1 MATPGQTVRFIKL
14 DEQGE
19 IRCIDLRR
27 SMFPN
32 IEGFVDAI
40 EFYQNSRLVLHP

>member
-1 MATPGQTVRFIKL
+1 MRFIKL

-19 IRCIDLRR
+19 IRRVELRR
-27 SMFPN
+27 SMFHN

-40 EFYQNSRLVLHP
+40 DFYEAIGYTQQHEPN